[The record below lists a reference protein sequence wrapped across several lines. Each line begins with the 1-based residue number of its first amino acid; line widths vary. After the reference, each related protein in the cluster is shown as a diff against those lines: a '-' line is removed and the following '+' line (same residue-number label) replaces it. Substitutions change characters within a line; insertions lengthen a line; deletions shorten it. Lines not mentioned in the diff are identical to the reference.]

1 MNDSTSTGLIK
12 PLPAKVFRYL
22 TLVYIG
28 PMVCSI
34 LFMFSFKMF
43 TPLEVLR
50 MYSTPIALITTALLG
65 LFIWFICFRMNR
77 ILARYDGSPE
87 AIAKT
92 NKSAKSFEM
101 TVMLSGTI
109 NGVLCWLVVRKAAK
123 ICGIFCDEVPL
134 LLLLNGSVFLFAL
147 FFYICFL
154 QNFEKNLYMLPFT
167 LEYKSMSLAIRSI
180 LVTFF
185 GCFGIVLLT
194 VSPLFIKKYSGLPIT
209 EVFFKYMFQGAIL
222 GVVITI
228 LDSYRQMRGTAYR
241 VVQIANFTN
250 EIVEKNYRLE
260 PLKVESRDEFGLLIN
275 DLNTFYKSTGELLK
289 NIKNSTD
296 ASIKTAQDLSTS
308 MEETASAI
316 EEIVGNIN
324 SVKERVV
331 NQAAGV
337 EESDSTVQNMIKS
350 INKLTDS
357 INSQSASVEESSAA
371 IEQMVANIRSVSGIL
386 EKNSVSVNELGTES
400 ESGRAKINDSVELSV
415 NVINQSAGLL
425 EASSI
430 IQSIAEQ
437 TNLLAMN
444 AAIEAAHAGEAGK
457 GFAVVADEIRK
468 LAEQSN
474 TQGKAI
480 TGQLEELRDVINKV
494 ANNTQEVQKQFEII
508 FELTSTVK
516 KQEDVIKS
524 AMEEQAGG
532 STQILEAMS
541 EIKNA
546 TSVVKNEAA
555 ELLIGGKQIG
565 EEMQL
570 LSNVTTEI
578 NAAMVE
584 MASGTTQITQA
595 IEEVNDASSE
605 NREGLMRV
613 HQDVAKFKI

>member
-1 MNDSTSTGLIK
+1 MNQSSTGLIK
-12 PLPAKVFRYL
+12 PLPKKVFIYL
-22 TLVYIG
+22 SFIYFG
-28 PMVCSI
+28 PMICSI
-34 LFMFSFKMF
+34 LLMFCYNMF
-43 TPLEVLR
+43 TPLEVFK
-50 MYSTPIALITTALLG
+50 MYSTPVALISTALLM
-65 LFIWFICFRMNR
+65 LFIFLDCNYIQRA
-77 ILARYDGSPE
+77 LAKYDGSKE
-87 AIAKT
+87 SLDKT
-92 NKSAKSFEM
+92 NKAVKLFEM
-101 TVMLSGTI
+101 VTMIT
-109 NGVLCWLVVRKAAK
+109 
-123 ICGIFCDEVPL
+123 GIFNSVICWIVVIKSAQKFDIYVDKVPL
-134 LLLLNGSVFLFAL
+134 ILLLQGSVFLFAL

-154 QNFEKNLYMLPFT
+154 QNFEKNLYELPFGI
-167 LEYKSMSLAIRSI
+167 EYKSMSLAIRSI

-185 GCFGIVLLT
+185 GTVGIVLLT
-194 VSPLFIKKYSGLPIT
+194 IAPIFIDKLAHLTKSHLF
-209 EVFFKYMFQGAIL
+209 FRYMFPGSFL
-222 GVVITI
+222 GVFITI
-228 LDSYRQMRGTAYR
+228 LDTYRQMRGTAYR
-241 VVQIANFTN
+241 IVQIADFTN
-250 EIVEKNYRLE
+250 EIVEKNYTMNN
-260 PLKVESRDEFGLLIN
+260 LKVESRDEFGLLIN
-275 DLNTFYKSTGELLK
+275 DLNAFYKSTGKLLN
-289 NIKNSTD
+289 NIKISTES
-296 ASIKTAQDLSTS
+296 SIKNAEHLSLS
-308 MEETASAI
+308 MDETASAI

-337 EESDSTVQNMIKS
+337 EESESTVQNMIKS
-350 INKLTDS
+350 IDKLTDS
-357 INSQSASVEESSAA
+357 INSQSASVEQSSAA
-371 IEQMVANIRSVSGIL
+371 IEEMVANIRSVSGIL

-400 ESGRAKINDSVELSV
+400 ESGRAKINDSVELSA
-415 NVINQSAGLL
+415 NVIAQSAGLL

-546 TSVVKNEAA
+546 TLIVKNEAE
-555 ELLIGGKQIG
+555 ELRIGGQQIG
-565 EEMQL
+565 EEMHIL
-570 LSNVTTEI
+570 TDVTTEI
-578 NAAMVE
+578 NQAMVE
-584 MASGTTQITQA
+584 MASGTTQITKA
-595 IEEVNDASSE
+595 IEEVNDESTGNKE
-605 NREGLMRV
+605 EILKLEKEV
-613 HQDVAKFKI
+613 QKFRI